1 MSTTNNLASHA
12 SPTAP
17 AYMQITGLP
26 LNVGA
31 MPAHFAISVPEVA
44 CAWDMQDLAECS
56 VLLQQLLQAEGYT
69 WECDDVDSPSYPG
82 ARYLYVSYGA
92 MTYGTLHGTYC
103 ANIAGTV
110 PCGYGAKRTGI
121 CMEYLSEK
129 CVREYL
135 ESRAEYAQ
143 E

>member
-17 AYMQITGLP
+17 AYMQITSLP

-69 WECDDVDSPSYPG
+69 WECDEGDVYYPG
-82 ARYLYVSYGA
+82 ARYLYVNNGAMSYG
-92 MTYGTLHGTYC
+92 TRHVTYC
-103 ANIAGTV
+103 ENTV
-110 PCGYGAKRTGI
+110 GADSRNYIIRHTII
-121 CMEYLSEK
+121 CLDYLSAK
-129 CVREYL
+129 YVREYL
-135 ESRAEYAQ
+135 DSQ
-143 E
+143 